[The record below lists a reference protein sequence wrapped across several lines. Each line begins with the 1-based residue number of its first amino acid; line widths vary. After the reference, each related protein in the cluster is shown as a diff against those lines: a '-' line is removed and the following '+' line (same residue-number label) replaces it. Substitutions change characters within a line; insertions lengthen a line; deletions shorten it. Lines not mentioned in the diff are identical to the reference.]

1 MVSTDY
7 VPSLLERG
15 RAPAEAEGLPV
26 AFQVADAEALP
37 FADGAIGA
45 GTSTIWGL
53 LAPDQDRAAAELL
66 RTCRAGGKIGMAN
79 WTPDSFIGEVFR
91 LLGR

>member
-1 MVSTDY
+1 VVSTDY

-15 RAPAEAEGLPV
+15 RARAEAEGLPV

-37 FADGAIGA
+37 FADGAFDA
-45 GTSTIWGL
+45 VASTLGVMI
-53 LAPDQDRAAAELL
+53 APDQDGAAAELL
-66 RTCRAGGKIGMAN
+66 HVTRLGLAS

>member
-37 FADGAIGA
+37 FADGAFGA
-45 GTSTIWGL
+45 VTSTFGVMF
-53 LAPDQDRAAAELL
+53 APDQDGAAAELL
-66 RTCRAGGKIGMAN
+66 HVTRPGRRIGLAS